1 MAIAN
6 QLSNFPQP
14 EVLAGKIREE
24 LAPTF
29 KSIDDNLKSAIESV
43 NGKIKQIYDEELHH
57 EDYFSPKDKT
67 HMKDWIIEQHQ
78 KKLKADKEL
87 SKFLNGFMEKTTAKI
102 QVIDNIVV
110 NELEG
115 KIFDIH

>member
-1 MAIAN
+1 
-6 QLSNFPQP
+6 
-14 EVLAGKIREE
+14 
-24 LAPTF
+24 
-29 KSIDDNLKSAIESV
+29 
-43 NGKIKQIYDEELHH
+43 
-57 EDYFSPKDKT
+57 
-67 HMKDWIIEQHQ
+67 MKDWVIEQHQ

-87 SKFLNGFMEKTTAKI
+87 SKLFNGFMEKTTAKI